1 MRRTAI
7 IFGSED
13 SEHLRV
19 ERNGD
24 EIAFIS
30 HELAPVSEMSQ
41 QTQWRDRHFATM
53 TVEEFETAW
62 REMTA

>member
-7 IFGSED
+7 IFGSVD
-13 SEHLRV
+13 SEHLRL
-19 ERNGD
+19 ERNGA
-24 EIAFIS
+24 EISFIS
-30 HELAPVSEMSQ
+30 HKLAPVSEMSQ

-62 REMTA
+62 REVMA